1 MDIGEVLI
9 KNTLIEFQTLITNA
23 QEVQERYQFYFLSST
38 NVPRR
43 LLSEEMP
50 SNYCL
55 NPTTDIR
62 RKGNILISITG
73 DSISFGLRK
82 NRMLSHRNIK
92 VRPFP
97 EARINSMY
105 SYIALLLLKKPN
117 KVILHISTNDAPFM
131 DSNKMLKCI
140 FDLKEFS
147 LRKLPT
153 VKILLSH
160 LRIDNSNSNENN
172 NNFIQLNRSSE
183 SSDTKKF

>member
-50 SNYCL
+50 SNYYL
-55 NPTTDIR
+55 NPTTD
-62 RKGNILISITG
+62 NILISITG

-153 VKILLSH
+153 VKILLST
-160 LRIDNSNSNENN
+160 LQIDNSNSNENN
-172 NNFIQLNRSSE
+172 NKFIQLNRSSE
-183 SSDTKKF
+183 SSDTKKS